1 VRDNIDTYNNR
12 FRLTHASQLAHLI
25 EEMHLLAKTERPKLL
40 FFGGSSAEFAFRAG
54 EIEALLPEYEVHSL
68 CLNGA
73 YGGGLF
79 SDTYE
84 IMQAAFAFIPPR
96 ARRHSVLVFGTIPSL
111 FSRSET
117 LLEPHFTP
125 TRRRL
130 FPRLYKLAGAG
141 SAPRFGAP
149 FTALIHRIIRPFWIV
164 RRVCTI
170 MGWANSVSTGINWLT
185 GDTASGDPAKL
196 EASDVPDDPTRQAN
210 ILDHVARMAGR
221 PREKGG
227 GEDRLG
233 GEKLAVFEKML
244 DFSDQHGL
252 RFVFIALPLSEELMD
267 EAWAYFLGKIE
278 AMISRHDGS
287 GRVRFLDHSAA
298 MPESSMTDALH
309 VKYSRSGQ
317 YAKILCRDWPFAGP
331 PASR

>member
-1 VRDNIDTYNNR
+1 
-12 FRLTHASQLAHLI
+12 
-25 EEMHLLAKTERPKLL
+25 
-40 FFGGSSAEFAFRAG
+40 

-96 ARRHSVLVFGTIPSL
+96 ARRHSVFVFGTIPSL
-111 FSRSET
+111 FSTSET

-130 FPRLYKLAGAG
+130 FPRLYKLAGTG

-149 FTALIHRIIRPFWIV
+149 STALIHRIIRPFWIL

-170 MGWANSVSTGINWLT
+170 IGETGSIPDGIDWLKGIDWPPWRTT
-185 GDTASGDPAKL
+185 GDELAESG
-196 EASDVPDDPTRQAN
+196 ASDVPDDPIRQAN

-221 PREKGG
+221 TRGKGG
-227 GEDRLG
+227 DEEHLG
-233 GEKLAVFEKML
+233 GEKLAVFDKML
-244 DFSDQHGL
+244 DFSDKHGL
-252 RFVFIALPLSEELMD
+252 RFVFIALPLSEKLRD
-267 EAWAYFLGKIE
+267 ETWAYFLGKIQ
-278 AMISRHDGS
+278 AMISRHDRS
-287 GRVRFLDHSAA
+287 GRMRFLDHSGV
-298 MPESSMTDALH
+298 MPELSMSDYLH

-317 YAKILCRDWPFAGP
+317 YAKILCRDWPFAGQ
-331 PASR
+331 PAPR